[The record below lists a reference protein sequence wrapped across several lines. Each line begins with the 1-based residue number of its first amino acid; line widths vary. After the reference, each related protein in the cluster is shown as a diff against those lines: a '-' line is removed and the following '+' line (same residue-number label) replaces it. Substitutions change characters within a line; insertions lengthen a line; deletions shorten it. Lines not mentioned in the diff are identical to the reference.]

1 MHKQLTPEQAR
12 ERIRAQW
19 RTLLGW
25 GIDPKDVLCYSLF
38 YVFGVGGGSVL
49 PVYALLTLPKAQG
62 QPPTWVIIVGFISA
76 VGALGCAYLLWRSLC
91 AWWLGRHLPERR
103 AELTGKVLCLVP
115 LATRYG
121 GVIRDMR
128 ADMGPGLADLRRYQF
143 LQVETTTGGHKNF
156 LLGPD
161 LQPDTSL
168 GRSRLITVEFVP
180 QTERV
185 IGIH

>member
-38 YVFGVGGGSVL
+38 DVFGVGGGSIWPIYV
-49 PVYALLTLPKAQG
+49 LLTLSKAQEHL
-62 QPPTWVIIVGFISA
+62 PTWTLILGLISA
-76 VGALGCAYLLWRSLC
+76 AGALGCASLLWRTLY
-91 AWWLGRHLPERR
+91 AWWLGRHPPERCD
-103 AELTGKVLCLVP
+103 ELTGKVLCLVP

-121 GVIRDMR
+121 GVIRDMQ
-128 ADMGPGLADLRRYQF
+128 ADMGPGLADLRQYHY
-143 LQVETTTGGHKNF
+143 LQVETTTGGRKNF
-156 LLGPD
+156 LLGPAIK
-161 LQPDTSL
+161 PETSL
-168 GRSRLITVEFVP
+168 GRGRLITVEFVP